1 MRLVRRCTVL
11 LLILGVL
18 ALGACGQEEIG
29 TVSAPQTDTVSPLA
43 TATAEANLEPTTAVA
58 TPSLPPNLTPKPDL
72 GLVQGTLEMDGELA
86 PGETLYLAPMVATGE
101 SMSVAGLNT
110 DTDPR
115 AATDETGTFTFLD
128 VPPGQYALAIIS
140 PYGPVVINGPDDKE
154 IVVAVQAG
162 ELTELGAIAISA
174 FP

>member
-1 MRLVRRCTVL
+1 L

-18 ALGACGQEEIG
+18 ALGACGQEEIA

-58 TPSLPPNLTPKPDL
+58 TPSLPLNLTPKPDL
-72 GLVQGTLEMDGELA
+72 GLVQGTLRMDGVLA
-86 PGETLYLAPMVATGE
+86 QDQTLYLAPMVATGE
-101 SMSVAGLNT
+101 SMGVAGLST

-140 PYGPVVINGPDDKE
+140 PFGAVVINGPDGKE
-154 IVVAVQAG
+154 IVVEARAG
-162 ELTELGAIAISA
+162 EMTQIGEIATPS